1 MAAKFRNVSDV
12 PLAVAVFLASD
23 NYDHS
28 EESNTI
34 SATSLLRSTR
44 QYILGTR
51 INPNAGMTDLMEQ
64 VKNRLGAAIHD
75 SIENAWVNNHT
86 KAMDALGF
94 PKRLI
99 DRILVNPKLE
109 ELTADSIPIYLEQR
123 VGKKIGIWNVTG
135 KYDFVGEGYVQDF
148 KTTST
153 YSYTKQVNADKYIL
167 QGSIYKWLNP
177 DIVTQSEMLI
187 HYIFTDWKASFNNTP
202 EYPSKP
208 VLTQRFPLLSVQDT
222 EQYIVNKLNEIDRYI
237 NAPESELPL
246 CSDDDL
252 WRSEPVYKYYK
263 NPSNI
268 IGRST
273 KNFSSYTDAAMRLN
287 ADGNV
292 GVVLTVPGEA
302 KACKY
307 CKAFSLCTQKDA
319 LIASGDLN
327 FKESK

>member
-28 EESNTI
+28 EEPNTI

-44 QYILGTR
+44 QTILANRVDSST
-51 INPNAGMTDLMEQ
+51 GMTDLMDQ
-64 VKNRLGAAIHD
+64 IKSKIGSAIHD
-75 SIENAWVNNHT
+75 AIETAWTNNHS
-86 KAMDALGF
+86 KALAALGL
-94 PKRLI
+94 PSRVI
-99 DRILVNPKLE
+99 ERILINPKKE
-109 ELTADSIPIYLEQR
+109 DLTPDSIPIYLEQR

-167 QGSIYKWLNP
+167 QGSIYRWLNP
-177 DIVTQSEMLI
+177 EIVTQSEMLI
-187 HYIFTDWKASFNNTP
+187 HYIFTDWKASFNNSS

-222 EQYIVNKLNEIDRYI
+222 EQYIVNKLNEINRYI

-268 IGRST
+268 TGRST
-273 KNFSSYTDAAMRLN
+273 KNFSSYTDAVMRLN
-287 ADGNV
+287 EDKNV

-307 CKAFSLCTQKDA
+307 CKAFSVCTQKDA
-319 LIASGDLN
+319 LIASGDLI

>member
-51 INPNAGMTDLMEQ
+51 INPTAGMTDLMEQ

-75 SIENAWVNNHT
+75 SIENAWTNNHA

-94 PKRLI
+94 PQRLI
-99 DRILVNPKLE
+99 DRVLVNPKKE
-109 ELTADSIPIYLEQR
+109 DLTPDSIPIYLEQR

-177 DIVTQSEMLI
+177 EIVTQSEMMI

-237 NAPESELPL
+237 NTPEPELPL

-268 IGRST
+268 VGRST

-307 CKAFSLCTQKDA
+307 CKAFSICTQKDA
-319 LIASGDLN
+319 LIASGDLI